1 MQYKSLKYMLTL
13 QEERVL
19 ATAAKQ
25 LDISQSSLS
34 LFLLRLEEE
43 AGTPLYD
50 RKMHCMTKAGELYC
64 DGARKILNLHD
75 KAMDDI
81 KTRSD
86 RKTILLG
93 VDICISEVIPSL
105 INSLL
110 EKIAMAYPQLRL
122 QVSFLFE
129 ARLRDLIQQKKLDL
143 AFSYFQRSGI
153 DNLRRREIMSET
165 FILAVPKGF
174 RPYSGNPFTAL
185 NSLKYISMFRETS
198 IRSACDALLFVHGIS
213 PFVQIESGS
222 YAFTRSLMETGLYT
236 TIIPAGAADLF
247 KRFDLYPLKSEVQVI
262 SGFYL
267 FGHERDTPQFQCLM
281 DTFEQLL
288 HTMYTESAG
297 IHFPGGASDESA

>member
-1 MQYKSLKYMLTL
+1 MQYKSLKYMLAL

-19 ATAAKQ
+19 ATAAKR

-81 KTRSD
+81 KTRPDS
-86 RKTILLG
+86 KAILFG
-93 VDICISEVIPSL
+93 ADICISEIVPSL

-122 QVSFLFE
+122 QVSFLPE

-153 DNLRRREIMSET
+153 DNLRRREIMAET
-165 FILAVPKGF
+165 FILVVPKGF
-174 RPYSGNPFTAL
+174 KPITPIHLRPSTAL
-185 NSLKYISMFRETS
+185 NTYPCS
-198 IRSACDALLFVHGIS
+198 GIPVSVPLVMPCCSYMGFLHLSKLS
-213 PFVQIESGS
+213 PVP
-222 YAFTRSLMETGLYT
+222 
-236 TIIPAGAADLF
+236 IPS
-247 KRFDLYPLKSEVQVI
+247 PS
-262 SGFYL
+262 
-267 FGHERDTPQFQCLM
+267 P
-281 DTFEQLL
+281 
-288 HTMYTESAG
+288 
-297 IHFPGGASDESA
+297 